1 MSVFSAVKQ
10 LVLEYLGMYT
20 PPVPS
25 LCGRCGQ
32 PRSAACGDDFFSV
45 INPLFPKLAGGP
57 AVMVDWPAL
66 EKQFTTMTG
75 WKSADPQPSI
85 LRDWSGSSPAHVS
98 SKVVENQ
105 LRFLLSQA
113 PMIDAPADL
122 FNAGRAVTKFAY
134 VHPKTFAAF
143 TKGAYAPKSSAPYVQ
158 ISPSR
163 TKWVITTLMPEKVVI
178 YTSNPLPGI
187 EKLLAS

>member
-45 INPLFPKLAGGP
+45 IDPLFPKLAGGP

-75 WKSADPQPSI
+75 WKSADSQPSI
-85 LRDWSGSSPAHVS
+85 LRDWSESSPAHVS

-143 TKGAYAPKSSAPYVQ
+143 TKGAKTRSTC
-158 ISPSR
+158 SR
-163 TKWVITTLMPEKVVI
+163 VARIARP
-178 YTSNPLPGI
+178 
-187 EKLLAS
+187 LASPGAAPRVVSL

>member
-45 INPLFPKLAGGP
+45 TDPLFPKLAGGP

-75 WKSADPQPSI
+75 WKSADSQPSI
-85 LRDWSGSSPAHVS
+85 LRDWSESSPAHVS

>member
-163 TKWVITTLMPEKVVI
+163 TKWVMTTLMPEKVVI

>member
-1 MSVFSAVKQ
+1 MI
-10 LVLEYLGMYT
+10 
-20 PPVPS
+20 
-25 LCGRCGQ
+25 
-32 PRSAACGDDFFSV
+32 D
-45 INPLFPKLAGGP
+45 PLFPKLAGGP
-57 AVMVDWPAL
+57 AVMVDWGAL
-66 EKQFTTMTG
+66 QQQITTTAEAPKPLLREITIG
-75 WKSADPQPSI
+75 RDGLAPVYYTAHPDGLYRVADPQPH
-85 LRDWSGSSPAHVS
+85 SGIGWGCANAEHITA
-98 SKVVENQ
+98 KVAADQ
-105 LRFLLSQA
+105 LRFLQSQA

-163 TKWVITTLMPEKVVI
+163 TKWVMTTLMPEKVVI